1 MEKKIALLGMGTVGS
16 GVINILKENKDLL
29 LNSTDELLTV
39 THILV
44 SDLNKTRTVDLSGI
58 QVTDNIEDIK
68 NAEIDLVVEVMGG
81 LQDTKT
87 HLLYFL
93 EQGIP
98 VVSANKDMLAE
109 YIDELEHTALNNKT
123 TILYEGAVAGGIPI
137 IHSLTHSLNANRI
150 SKVMGILN
158 GTTNFMLTQMADK
171 GLEYEDVLKIAQD
184 MGYAEADPSADVLGL
199 DAARKTLLLARLA
212 FKKRFKMSDLDV
224 IGIDKVD
231 RRDIEHGKKANM
243 TLKLLGVVEDKSSS
257 YHLSVAP
264 IFVDNTHQLSNVK
277 NEKNAVFVEGNAIG
291 QAMFYGPGA
300 GSYETA
306 SAVVSDMI
314 NTFNLSSKKTILPE
328 EFGEVDQSKEQSD
341 YYFRFSDSIE
351 SVKEV
356 LKDYEYKLIDETDKV
371 FIVKSISSKVYEDI
385 QEELQVKAS
394 YQVIG
399 AGQDGVAGTN

>member
-16 GVINILKENKDLL
+16 GVLNILKENKDLL
-29 LNSTDELLTV
+29 LNSTDELLTI

-109 YIDELEHTALNNKT
+109 YIDELEHTALKNKT

-137 IHSLTHSLNANRI
+137 IHSLIHSLNANRI

-231 RRDIEHGKKANM
+231 KIDIVHGKKANM

>member
-224 IGIDKVD
+224 IGFDKVD
-231 RRDIEHGKKANM
+231 KIDIVHGKKANM

>member
-16 GVINILKENKDLL
+16 GVLNILKENKDLL
-29 LNSTDELLTV
+29 LNSTDELLTI

-81 LQDTKT
+81 LQDTKS

-328 EFGEVDQSKEQSD
+328 EFGEVGQSKEQSD

>member
-29 LNSTDELLTV
+29 LNSTDELLSV

-81 LQDTKT
+81 LQDTKS

-109 YIDELEHTALNNKT
+109 YIDELEHTALKNKT

-231 RRDIEHGKKANM
+231 KIDIVHGKKANM

-351 SVKEV
+351 SIKEV
-356 LKDYEYKLIDETDKV
+356 LKKYEYKLIDETDKV

>member
-16 GVINILKENKDLL
+16 GVLNILKENKDLL
-29 LNSTDELLTV
+29 LNSTDELLTI

-231 RRDIEHGKKANM
+231 KIDIVHGKKANM

>member
-16 GVINILKENKDLL
+16 GVLNILKENKDLL
-29 LNSTDELLTV
+29 LNSTDELLTI

-231 RRDIEHGKKANM
+231 KIDIVHGKKTNM

>member
-16 GVINILKENKDLL
+16 GVLNILKENKDLL
-29 LNSTDELLTV
+29 LNSTDELLTI

-81 LQDTKT
+81 LQDTKS

-109 YIDELEHTALNNKT
+109 YIDELEHTALKNKT

-231 RRDIEHGKKANM
+231 KIDIVHGKKANM

-300 GSYETA
+300 GSHETA

>member
-29 LNSTDELLTV
+29 LNSTDELLSV

-81 LQDTKT
+81 LQDTKS

-231 RRDIEHGKKANM
+231 KIDIVHGKKANM
-243 TLKLLGVVEDKSSS
+243 TLKLLGVAEDKSSS

-264 IFVDNTHQLSNVK
+264 IFVDNTHQDRKS
-277 NEKNAVFVEGNAIG
+277 
-291 QAMFYGPGA
+291 
-300 GSYETA
+300 
-306 SAVVSDMI
+306 VV
-314 NTFNLSSKKTILPE
+314 
-328 EFGEVDQSKEQSD
+328 
-341 YYFRFSDSIE
+341 
-351 SVKEV
+351 
-356 LKDYEYKLIDETDKV
+356 
-371 FIVKSISSKVYEDI
+371 
-385 QEELQVKAS
+385 
-394 YQVIG
+394 
-399 AGQDGVAGTN
+399 

>member
-81 LQDTKT
+81 LQDTKS

-109 YIDELEHTALNNKT
+109 YIDELEHTALKNKT

-243 TLKLLGVVEDKSSS
+243 TLKLLGVAEDKSSS
-257 YHLSVAP
+257 YQLSVAP
-264 IFVDNTHQLSNVK
+264 IFVDSTHQLSNVK

-314 NTFNLSSKKTILPE
+314 NTFNLSSRKTILPE
-328 EFGEVDQSKEQSD
+328 EFGAVDQSKEQRD

-351 SVKEV
+351 SIKEV
-356 LKDYEYKLIDETDKV
+356 LKKYEYKLIDETDKV
-371 FIVKSISSKVYEDI
+371 FIVKSISSKVYEGI
-385 QEELQVKAS
+385 QEDLQVKAS

>member
-16 GVINILKENKDLL
+16 GVLNILKENKDLL

-109 YIDELEHTALNNKT
+109 YIDELEHTALKNKT

-243 TLKLLGVVEDKSSS
+243 TLKLLGVAEDKSSS
-257 YHLSVAP
+257 YQLSVAP
-264 IFVDNTHQLSNVK
+264 IFVDSTHQLSNVK

-328 EFGEVDQSKEQSD
+328 EFGAVDQSKEQRD

-371 FIVKSISSKVYEDI
+371 FIVKSISSKVYEGI
-385 QEELQVKAS
+385 QEDLQVKAS

>member
-16 GVINILKENKDLL
+16 GVLNILKENKDLL

-109 YIDELEHTALNNKT
+109 YIDELEHTALKNKT

-184 MGYAEADPSADVLGL
+184 MGYAEADPSAYVLGL

-243 TLKLLGVVEDKSSS
+243 TLKLLGVAEDKSSS
-257 YHLSVAP
+257 YQLSVAP
-264 IFVDNTHQLSNVK
+264 IFVDSTHQLSNVK

-314 NTFNLSSKKTILPE
+314 NTFNLSSRKTILPE
-328 EFGEVDQSKEQSD
+328 EFGAVDQSKEQRD

-351 SVKEV
+351 SIKEV
-356 LKDYEYKLIDETDKV
+356 LKKYEYKLIDETDKV

>member
-29 LNSTDELLTV
+29 LNSTDELLSV

-81 LQDTKT
+81 LQDTKS

-109 YIDELEHTALNNKT
+109 YIDELEHTALKNKT

-231 RRDIEHGKKANM
+231 KIDIVHGKKANM
-243 TLKLLGVVEDKSSS
+243 TLKLLGVAEDKSSS

>member
-16 GVINILKENKDLL
+16 GVLNILKENKDLL
-29 LNSTDELLTV
+29 LNSTDELLTI

-81 LQDTKT
+81 LQDTKS

>member
-16 GVINILKENKDLL
+16 GVLNILKENKDLL
-29 LNSTDELLTV
+29 LNSTDELLSV

-231 RRDIEHGKKANM
+231 KIDIVHGKKANM

-356 LKDYEYKLIDETDKV
+356 LKKYEYKLIDETDKV

>member
-16 GVINILKENKDLL
+16 GVLNILKENKDLL
-29 LNSTDELLTV
+29 LNSTDELLTI

-231 RRDIEHGKKANM
+231 KIDIVHGKKANM
-243 TLKLLGVVEDKSSS
+243 TLKLLGVAEDKSSS

>member
-29 LNSTDELLTV
+29 LNSTDELLSV

-231 RRDIEHGKKANM
+231 KIDIVHGKKANM

>member
-16 GVINILKENKDLL
+16 GVLNILKENKDLL
-29 LNSTDELLTV
+29 LNSTYELLTI

-243 TLKLLGVVEDKSSS
+243 TLKLLGVAEDKSSS
-257 YHLSVAP
+257 YQLSVAP
-264 IFVDNTHQLSNVK
+264 IFVDSTHQLSNVK

-314 NTFNLSSKKTILPE
+314 NTFNLSSRKTILPE
-328 EFGEVDQSKEQSD
+328 EFGAVDQSKEQRD

-351 SVKEV
+351 SIKEV
-356 LKDYEYKLIDETDKV
+356 LKKYEYKLIDETDKV
-371 FIVKSISSKVYEDI
+371 FIVKSISSKVYEGI
-385 QEELQVKAS
+385 QEDLQVKAS

>member
-81 LQDTKT
+81 LQDTKS

-109 YIDELEHTALNNKT
+109 YIDELEHTALKNKT

-231 RRDIEHGKKANM
+231 KIDIVHGKKANM

-328 EFGEVDQSKEQSD
+328 EFGAVDQSKEQRD

-351 SVKEV
+351 SIKEV
-356 LKDYEYKLIDETDKV
+356 LKKYEYKLIDETDKV
-371 FIVKSISSKVYEDI
+371 FIVKSISSKVYEGI
-385 QEELQVKAS
+385 QEDLQVKAS

>member
-16 GVINILKENKDLL
+16 GVLNILKENKDLL
-29 LNSTDELLTV
+29 LNSTDELLTI

-231 RRDIEHGKKANM
+231 KIDIVHGKKANM

-371 FIVKSISSKVYEDI
+371 FIVKSISSKVYEGI

>member
-29 LNSTDELLTV
+29 LNSTDELLTI

-109 YIDELEHTALNNKT
+109 YIDELEHTALKNKT

-231 RRDIEHGKKANM
+231 KIDIVHGKKANM

-356 LKDYEYKLIDETDKV
+356 LKDCEYKLIDETDKV

>member
-81 LQDTKT
+81 LQDTKS

-109 YIDELEHTALNNKT
+109 YIDELEHTALKNKT

-231 RRDIEHGKKANM
+231 KIDIVHGKKANM

-351 SVKEV
+351 SIKEV

-371 FIVKSISSKVYEDI
+371 FIVKSISSKVYEGI
-385 QEELQVKAS
+385 QEDLQVKAS

>member
-243 TLKLLGVVEDKSSS
+243 TLKLLGVAEDKSSS
-257 YHLSVAP
+257 YQLSVAP
-264 IFVDNTHQLSNVK
+264 IFVDSTHQLSNVK

-314 NTFNLSSKKTILPE
+314 NTFNLSSRKTILPE
-328 EFGEVDQSKEQSD
+328 EFGAVDQSKEQRD

-351 SVKEV
+351 SIKEV
-356 LKDYEYKLIDETDKV
+356 LKKYEYKLIDETDKV

>member
-29 LNSTDELLTV
+29 LNSTDELLTI

-81 LQDTKT
+81 LQDTKS

-109 YIDELEHTALNNKT
+109 YIDELEHTALKNKT

-231 RRDIEHGKKANM
+231 KIDIVHGKKANM

-328 EFGEVDQSKEQSD
+328 EFGAVDQSKEQRD

>member
-16 GVINILKENKDLL
+16 GVLNILKENKDLL
-29 LNSTDELLTV
+29 LNSTDELLTI

-231 RRDIEHGKKANM
+231 KIDIVHGKKANM

-314 NTFNLSSKKTILPE
+314 NTFNLSSKKTTLPE
-328 EFGEVDQSKEQSD
+328 EFGAVDQSKEQRD

-351 SVKEV
+351 SIKEV
-356 LKDYEYKLIDETDKV
+356 LKKYEYKLIDETDKV
-371 FIVKSISSKVYEDI
+371 FIVKSISSKVYEGI
-385 QEELQVKAS
+385 QEDLQVKAS

>member
-29 LNSTDELLTV
+29 LNSTDELLSV

-109 YIDELEHTALNNKT
+109 YIDELEHTALKNKT

-231 RRDIEHGKKANM
+231 KIDIVHGKKANM

-371 FIVKSISSKVYEDI
+371 FIVKSISSKVYEGI
-385 QEELQVKAS
+385 QEDLQVKAS

>member
-81 LQDTKT
+81 LQDTKS

-109 YIDELEHTALNNKT
+109 YIDELEHTALKNKT

-243 TLKLLGVVEDKSSS
+243 TLKLLGVAEDKSSS
-257 YHLSVAP
+257 YQLSVAP
-264 IFVDNTHQLSNVK
+264 IFVDSTHQLSNVK

-314 NTFNLSSKKTILPE
+314 NTFNLSSRKTILPE
-328 EFGEVDQSKEQSD
+328 EFGAVDQSKEQRD

-351 SVKEV
+351 SIKEV
-356 LKDYEYKLIDETDKV
+356 LKKYEYKLIDETDKV

>member
-16 GVINILKENKDLL
+16 GVLNILKENKDLL
-29 LNSTDELLTV
+29 LNSTDELLTI

-81 LQDTKT
+81 LQDTKS

-231 RRDIEHGKKANM
+231 KIDIVHGKKANM
-243 TLKLLGVVEDKSSS
+243 TLKLLGVAEDKSSS

-371 FIVKSISSKVYEDI
+371 FIVKSISSKVYEGI
-385 QEELQVKAS
+385 QEDLQVKAS

>member
-81 LQDTKT
+81 LQDTKS

-109 YIDELEHTALNNKT
+109 YIDELEHTALKNKT

-137 IHSLTHSLNANRI
+137 IHSLIHSLNANRI

-243 TLKLLGVVEDKSSS
+243 TLKLLGVAEDKSSS
-257 YHLSVAP
+257 YQLSVAP
-264 IFVDNTHQLSNVK
+264 IFVDSTHQLSNVK

-314 NTFNLSSKKTILPE
+314 NTFNLSSRKTILPE
-328 EFGEVDQSKEQSD
+328 EFGAVDQSKEQRD

-351 SVKEV
+351 SIKEV
-356 LKDYEYKLIDETDKV
+356 LKKYEYKLIDETDKV
-371 FIVKSISSKVYEDI
+371 FIVKSISSKVYEGI
-385 QEELQVKAS
+385 QEDLQVKAS

>member
-16 GVINILKENKDLL
+16 GVLNILKENKDLL
-29 LNSTDELLTV
+29 LNSTDELLSV

-231 RRDIEHGKKANM
+231 KIDIVHGKKANM

>member
-29 LNSTDELLTV
+29 LNSTDELLTI

-109 YIDELEHTALNNKT
+109 YIDELEHTALKNKT

>member
-16 GVINILKENKDLL
+16 GVLNILKENKDLL
-29 LNSTDELLTV
+29 LNSTDELLTI

-231 RRDIEHGKKANM
+231 KIDIVHGKKANM

-371 FIVKSISSKVYEDI
+371 FIVKSISSKVYEGI
-385 QEELQVKAS
+385 QEDLQVKAS

>member
-81 LQDTKT
+81 LQDTKS

-109 YIDELEHTALNNKT
+109 YIDELEHTALKNKT

-243 TLKLLGVVEDKSSS
+243 TLKLLGVAEDKSSS
-257 YHLSVAP
+257 YQLSVAP
-264 IFVDNTHQLSNVK
+264 IFVDSTHQLSNVK

-314 NTFNLSSKKTILPE
+314 NTFNLSSKKTTLPE
-328 EFGEVDQSKEQSD
+328 EFGAVDQSKEQRD

-351 SVKEV
+351 SIKEV
-356 LKDYEYKLIDETDKV
+356 LKKYEYKLIDETDKV
-371 FIVKSISSKVYEDI
+371 FIVKSISSKVYEGI
-385 QEELQVKAS
+385 QEDLQVKAS

>member
-16 GVINILKENKDLL
+16 GVLNILKENKDLL
-29 LNSTDELLTV
+29 LNSTDELLTI

-81 LQDTKT
+81 LQDTKS

-109 YIDELEHTALNNKT
+109 YIDELEHTALKNKT

-231 RRDIEHGKKANM
+231 KIDIVHGKKANM
-243 TLKLLGVVEDKSSS
+243 TLKLLGVAEDKSSS

-371 FIVKSISSKVYEDI
+371 FIVKSISSKVYEGI
-385 QEELQVKAS
+385 QEDLQVKAS

>member
-29 LNSTDELLTV
+29 LNSTDELLTI

-231 RRDIEHGKKANM
+231 KIDIEHGKKANM
-243 TLKLLGVVEDKSSS
+243 TLKLLGVAEDKSSS
-257 YHLSVAP
+257 YQLSVAP
-264 IFVDNTHQLSNVK
+264 IFVDSTHQLSNVK

-314 NTFNLSSKKTILPE
+314 NTFNLSSKKTTLPE
-328 EFGEVDQSKEQSD
+328 EFGAVDQSKEQSD

>member
-16 GVINILKENKDLL
+16 GVLNILKENKDLL
-29 LNSTDELLTV
+29 LNSTDELLTI

-109 YIDELEHTALNNKT
+109 YIDELEHTALKNKT

-231 RRDIEHGKKANM
+231 KIDIVHGKKANM

>member
-16 GVINILKENKDLL
+16 GVLNILKENKDLL
-29 LNSTDELLTV
+29 LNSTDELLTI

-81 LQDTKT
+81 LQDTKS

-109 YIDELEHTALNNKT
+109 YIDELEHTALKNKT

-231 RRDIEHGKKANM
+231 KIDIVHGKKANM